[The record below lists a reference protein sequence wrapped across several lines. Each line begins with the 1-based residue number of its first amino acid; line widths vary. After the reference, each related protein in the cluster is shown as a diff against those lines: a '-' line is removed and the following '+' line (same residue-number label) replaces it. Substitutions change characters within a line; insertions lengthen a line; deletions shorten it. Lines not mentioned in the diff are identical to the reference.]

1 MVSRMKTTIHISDPL
16 FEKAS
21 RIVKK
26 EKTTFRALVEEGL
39 RRVVEDRG
47 KLVSFQLRDVSY
59 GEGGLRPEVEESGWD
74 RIRDMIYVGRG
85 S

>member
-1 MVSRMKTTIHISDPL
+1 MKTTIQVSDPL
-16 FEKAS
+16 FQKAS
-21 RIVKK
+21 RLVKR

-39 RRVVEDRG
+39 RRVLEDRE
-47 KLVSFQLRDVSY
+47 KKVSFHLRDVSF

-74 RIRDMIYVGRG
+74 RVRDMIYEGRG